1 MLCENKV
8 ALVTGAAG
16 NGMGRSIA
24 LTLAREGAS
33 VVVNYLTSAESA
45 KAIIGHIESQKG
57 SATAFRADI
66 TKQDECKALVDT
78 AVGPMGSHQA
88 NPLKRND
95 IAFQVRRF
103 SGPYRPFRYGKRI
116 YGGVLAR
123 AHRHHIAAHVRH
135 PTHRCQKR
143 EFLLEFGRDRQ
154 WTVGQAALDEGNP
167 EQWHPCGKRAR
178 NEYFSYGSS
187 PGL

>member
-1 MLCENKV
+1 M
-8 ALVTGAAG
+8 
-16 NGMGRSIA
+16 
-24 LTLAREGAS
+24 
-33 VVVNYLTSAESA
+33 
-45 KAIIGHIESQKG
+45 
-57 SATAFRADI
+57 
-66 TKQDECKALVDT
+66 
-78 AVGPMGSHQA
+78 
-88 NPLKRND
+88 
-95 IAFQVRRF
+95 
-103 SGPYRPFRYGKRI
+103 
-116 YGGVLAR
+116 AR

-187 PGL
+187 PGLCLAVPLPSCETMVVAFARARLARSSLGSISRAF